1 MEQIHGILLRL
12 LELVPEIQYKLRIH
26 LIIESGHGGLVIYGE
41 FPYIILVCHP
51 LKHKRTSPTGLSIGI
66 QVLRVSGLL
75 GYGFA
80 PFPQQFAILTNVK
93 LFLLVSNYVR

>member
-51 LKHKRTSPTGLSIGI
+51 LKHICTSPTGLPIGI

-75 GYGFA
+75 GHGLA
-80 PFPQQFAILTNVK
+80 PFQQQLAVLTNIK
-93 LFLLVSNYVR
+93 TPLFGSNCVR